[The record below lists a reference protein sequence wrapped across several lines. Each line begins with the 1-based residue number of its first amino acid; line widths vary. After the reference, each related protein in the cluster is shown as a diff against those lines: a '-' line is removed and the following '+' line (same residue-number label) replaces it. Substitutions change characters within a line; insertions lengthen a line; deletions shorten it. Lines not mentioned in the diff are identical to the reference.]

1 MKFALTTL
9 SLLTLSSSAFAYE
22 RNVDYV
28 ETGTPCALEGERVYV
43 QKGEDQDVF
52 ECKDG
57 KWSFLF
63 MRLPNDRD

>member
-1 MKFALTTL
+1 MKLAIATLALL
-9 SLLTLSSSAFAYE
+9 SLSNSAFAD

-28 ETGTPCALEGERVYV
+28 ETGTPCKLEGERVYV

-57 KWSFLF
+57 KWTFLY
-63 MRLPNDRD
+63 MRMPNDGQD